1 MSKCDQPFGALLA
14 IFLLAMTVAVPAQ
27 GRENYHLGK
36 KATPAEIAGWNI
48 DVRPDGAGLP
58 AGQGSVAQ
66 GNDVYDANC
75 AMCHGTFGESNE
87 YLALTAVATKLNYA
101 TTLFDYIN
109 RAMPFPHSKSLTA
122 DQVYAV
128 SAYVLNLN
136 NLVPGDFVANKE
148 TLPKVKLPYRDG
160 FKTFPGL
167 MSVHGKPDVHNTAC
181 MKDCAKD
188 VKVTASLPK
197 GFVQNLYGDIRDNFR
212 GLAVMNEAAP
222 PKSELAAPV
231 INGQELVQ
239 KSGCTVCHAIDK
251 KIVGPAFRDVADKY
265 KGNSDAVKTL
275 STKIRRGGAGVWG
288 TIPMPP
294 HPDLSNADLD
304 IMVHWVLDQSTKK

>member
-1 MSKCDQPFGALLA
+1 MLKCDHSLRARLAIILLA
-14 IFLLAMTVAVPAQ
+14 VVVAWPIQAQ
-27 GRENYHLGK
+27 DKYHLGK
-36 KATPAEIAGWNI
+36 KATAAEIAGWNI

-58 AGQGSVAQ
+58 EGHGSVAK
-66 GNDVYDANC
+66 GNDIYDANC

-87 YLALTAVATKLNYA
+87 YLALTAVGAKLNYA

-122 DQVYAV
+122 DEVYAV

-136 NLVPGDFVANKE
+136 NVVPGDFVANKD
-148 TLPKVKLPYRDG
+148 TLPKVKMPYRDG

-181 MKDCAKD
+181 MKNCEKD
-188 VKVTASLPK
+188 AKVTASLPK
-197 GFVQNLYGDIRDNFR
+197 GFVENLYGDIRDNFR
-212 GLAVMNEAAP
+212 GLSTMNEEAP
-222 PKSELAAPV
+222 PTSEAATQD
-231 INGQELVQ
+231 ISGQDLVQ
-239 KSGCTVCHAIDK
+239 KNGCTVCHAIDK

-265 KGNSDAVKTL
+265 KGNADAVKAL
-275 STKIRRGGAGVWG
+275 HEKIRQGGAGVWG

-294 HPDLSNADLD
+294 HPDLSDADIDL
-304 IMVHWVLDQSTKK
+304 MVHWVLDQSAKK